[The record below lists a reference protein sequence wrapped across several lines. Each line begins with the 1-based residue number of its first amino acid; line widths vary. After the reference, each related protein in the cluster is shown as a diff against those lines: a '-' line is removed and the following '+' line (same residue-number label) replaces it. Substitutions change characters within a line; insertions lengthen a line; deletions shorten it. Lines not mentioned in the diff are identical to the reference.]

1 MFLVARVFFSF
12 GALSGLVRTASAL
25 CRLLICCSAPK
36 MHISHSIAAAQLPPS
51 RRDATTLEINT
62 RSIDCTFG
70 QMTKYPQQ
78 NPVFRPKWQNIAE
91 EHVGNTQRAKHSSI
105 WFDLIWLTWII
116 VANARLP
123 WAGLC
128 YILVR
133 RPTSRLLPDCRCVS
147 PDPPSVRRLLPPGT
161 RRLLRHPTK
170 HSSTIMRDTIRGRL
184 PVWRPA
190 ASLQAVQRDP
200 KSGNVTRVALSTV
213 YDGSACL

>member
-1 MFLVARVFFSF
+1 MWLPYEHWSVANIDTRSAPMFLVARVFFSF

-91 EHVGNTQRAKHSSI
+91 EHVGNTQRAKHSS
-105 WFDLIWLTWII
+105 
-116 VANARLP
+116 
-123 WAGLC
+123 
-128 YILVR
+128 
-133 RPTSRLLPDCRCVS
+133 
-147 PDPPSVRRLLPPGT
+147 
-161 RRLLRHPTK
+161 
-170 HSSTIMRDTIRGRL
+170 TIMRDTIRGRL

-200 KSGNVTRVALSTV
+200 KYITTDRNQVRPRVNDTGKVLWASK
-213 YDGSACL
+213 